1 MFFVDAKSVG
11 RNLSVNLS
19 VNLEEED
26 KKREKDVLVWTI
38 FLFCLPF

>member
-1 MFFVDAKSVG
+1 MFFVNAKSVG
-11 RNLSVNLS
+11 WNLS